1 MVRGTLDPVCPIG
14 KTMVIGLFE
23 GGELWTSVA
32 LRRGARGFNL
42 ILGPDEVR
50 EDMGLLAGDWRRDY
64 RHLAQAIEHR
74 AGPLSLGCFAEAA
87 TFRELEVDPTPGA
100 WARAVAVRD
109 VILSPVPPA
118 LAIPLGIDAGR
129 AALAAVRS
137 VAVRMDAAGVVAPAV
152 RTLLSWTTREDVAEV
167 LGFQPLELL
176 RRLLSRER

>member
-1 MVRGTLDPVCPIG
+1 
-14 KTMVIGLFE
+14 
-23 GGELWTSVA
+23 
-32 LRRGARGFNL
+32 
-42 ILGPDEVR
+42 
-50 EDMGLLAGDWRRDY
+50 
-64 RHLAQAIEHR
+64 
-74 AGPLSLGCFAEAA
+74 
-87 TFRELEVDPTPGA
+87 
-100 WARAVAVRD
+100 VRD